1 MRLIP
6 FDPTHVAW
14 LDKPALNATDAM
26 RNPIVDWREWAE
38 KHVDEGAS
46 YTGIDD
52 QNNIIACGGIVELWA
67 GHGDAWFFG
76 TEHVPKHIKSV
87 VKTLRKSIEIV
98 AEQKNYKRVSTHVL
112 ADWDE
117 AVRFIEFLKF
127 EREGFHPKYGPNETD
142 YYSYARI
149 F

>member
-6 FDPTHVAW
+6 FQPAHVSL
-14 LDKPALNATDAM
+14 LDKPVAGATDEM
-26 RNPIVDWREWAE
+26 RNPIVDWTEWA
-38 KHVDEGAS
+38 KSHVDEGAS
-46 YTGIDD
+46 YTAINNDG
-52 QNNIIACGGIVELWA
+52 NIIASGGIVELWPE
-67 GHGDAWFFG
+67 HGDAWFFG
-76 TEHVPKHIKSV
+76 THYVPRHIKSI
-87 VKTLRKSIEIV
+87 VKVLRKSIDIIAKE
-98 AEQKNYKRVSTHVL
+98 KNYKRVSTHVL